1 MSEQADRRWEALARE
16 LEFTQLPEL
25 RKQAEGW
32 RNGLSGLAALV
43 AVLTVLKGRDG
54 LAELPDG
61 LRNLAGI
68 AVATAFVL
76 LVSGTLLAVRAA
88 HGSPGETILRNGP
101 RLRAWTDREIG
112 RVTKGLRRATWCCV
126 GGLVA
131 VTAAVAVAWFGAPP
145 APAHPVRVGEVCG
158 DLVSAGPDGIVLKV
172 NGEEKRLAP
181 GTVTA
186 VGKCAQQ

>member
-1 MSEQADRRWEALARE
+1 MSEQADRRWEVLARE

-43 AVLTVLKGRDG
+43 ALLTVLKGRDS
-54 LAELPDG
+54 LSELPGG
-61 LRNLAGI
+61 LRNVAGV
-68 AVATAFVL
+68 AVGLAFVL

-101 RLRAWTDREIG
+101 RLKAWTDREIS

-126 GGLVA
+126 SGLVA
-131 VTAAVAVAWFGAPP
+131 ATAAVAVAWFGAPSP
-145 APAHPVRVGEVCG
+145 PAHPVRVGEVCG

-172 NGEEKRLAP
+172 GKEERRLAP

-186 VGKCAQQ
+186 VGSCARQ